1 MMQLPA
7 SLISELALMPDFD
20 VQAFVAAHELLAP
33 TSVRLH
39 PVKHSKRF
47 VEAEAVKW
55 CEQGRYLKTRPIFT
69 LDPLFHAGAYYVQEA
84 SSMLLQYFIEKL
96 FDKNI
101 ALKALDLCAAPG
113 GKSTLLASSLPQDSL
128 LISNEVIRSRAGI
141 LEENL
146 NRWGYM
152 HTWVCSNDAKDLGK
166 LHGYFDV
173 VVADAPCSGSGLFRK
188 DIKALDEWSDA
199 NVELCSQRQQRIL
212 ADIWPALKENG
223 VLIYSTCSYSY
234 KEDEAILDW
243 LIADFDAES
252 IALDM
257 PESWGVLES
266 RSKKG
271 AFGYRLFPH
280 QVAGEGFFIAAL
292 RKKQASHSM
301 QAIKDKYK
309 EDPKIKAH
317 AGNFLDMVDKTI
329 IPKDKDAYSVIF
341 NRHLSDW
348 LFLKDKVYFR
358 KTGVGIGS
366 PVQQDWI
373 PHHELALSIYLNKE
387 VPKIE
392 VLLDDALRYLKKEDA
407 PFPEM
412 SKGWYYVCYEG
423 LGLGWV
429 KNIGKRYNNYLPKE
443 SRIRMDIRETDW

>member
-1 MMQLPA
+1 
-7 SLISELALMPDFD
+7 
-20 VQAFVAAHELLAP
+20 
-33 TSVRLH
+33 
-39 PVKHSKRF
+39 
-47 VEAEAVKW
+47 
-55 CEQGRYLKTRPIFT
+55 
-69 LDPLFHAGAYYVQEA
+69 
-84 SSMLLQYFIEKL
+84 
-96 FDKNI
+96 
-101 ALKALDLCAAPG
+101 
-113 GKSTLLASSLPQDSL
+113 
-128 LISNEVIRSRAGI
+128 
-141 LEENL
+141 
-146 NRWGYM
+146 
-152 HTWVCSNDAKDLGK
+152 
-166 LHGYFDV
+166 
-173 VVADAPCSGSGLFRK
+173 
-188 DIKALDEWSDA
+188 
-199 NVELCSQRQQRIL
+199 
-212 ADIWPALKENG
+212 
-223 VLIYSTCSYSY
+223 
-234 KEDEAILDW
+234 
-243 LIADFDAES
+243 
-252 IALDM
+252 M

-301 QAIKDKYK
+301 QAVKDKYK

-348 LFLKDKVYFR
+348 LLLKDKVYFR